1 MSGLKKKRNFKGLAL
16 PNSPLKEVTDEP
28 KLPDLEIGTEFKLD
42 LREEDLENLEELGAG
57 NGGTVSRALHIPTK
71 KIMAK
76 KLIRVETS
84 PEVRKQILRELQIL
98 HDCNHEN
105 IISFYGAFNQKGNI
119 AVCMEFMDIGSFDGF
134 YKKRGPIPID
144 IVGRVAVSVLDG
156 LIYLYDNHKIIH
168 RDVKPSNVLL
178 NSQGFIKLCDFGVSG
193 VLINSVANTFVGTSA
208 YMSPERIQGGS
219 YTVKSDVWS
228 LGITLLELALG
239 KFPFPPDGAP
249 LAVFELLE
257 YIVNEPAPIP
267 PPKQF
272 SPEFESFI
280 QKTLIKEHDDRPPP
294 KALVNEDYIT
304 AAKKTQVN
312 MEEFIQSLKQ

>member
-1 MSGLKKKRNFKGLAL
+1 MSGIKKKRNFKGLAL
-16 PNSPLKEVTDEP
+16 PETNKVELRQEP

-42 LREEDLENLEELGAG
+42 LREEDLQNLEELGAG

-98 HDCNHEN
+98 HDCNHIN

-119 AVCMEFMDIGSFDGF
+119 AVCMEFMDVGSFDCF
-134 YKKRGPIPID
+134 YKKFGAIPID
-144 IVGRVAVSVLDG
+144 VVGKVAVSVLDG

-168 RDVKPSNVLL
+168 RDVKPSNILL
-178 NSQGFIKLCDFGVSG
+178 NSQGKIKLCDFGVSG

-208 YMSPERIQGGS
+208 YMSPERIQGSS

-228 LGITLLELALG
+228 LGITLLELAQG
-239 KFPFPPDGAP
+239 RFPFPPDGTP

-257 YIVNEPAPIP
+257 YIVNEPAPVP
-267 PPKQF
+267 PANQFPKDF
-272 SPEFESFI
+272 VAFI
-280 QKTLIKEHDDRPPP
+280 QKTLIKEHDSRPPP
-294 KALVNEDYIT
+294 KALMLDLFII
-304 AAKKTQVN
+304 AAQETDVD
-312 MEEFIQSLKQ
+312 MEKWIQSFSH

>member
-1 MSGLKKKRNFKGLAL
+1 LAL
-16 PNSPLKEVTDEP
+16 PDTNSVEVLHEP

-42 LREEDLENLEELGAG
+42 LREEDLQNLEELGAG
-57 NGGTVSRALHIPTK
+57 NGGTVSRALHLPTQ

-98 HDCNHEN
+98 HDCNHNN

-119 AVCMEFMDIGSFDGF
+119 AVCMEFMDIGSFDSF
-134 YKKRGPIPID
+134 YKKNGPIPVD
-144 IVGRVAVSVLDG
+144 IVGKVAVSVLDG

-168 RDVKPSNVLL
+168 RDVKPSNILL
-178 NSQGFIKLCDFGVSG
+178 NSQGMIKLCDFGVSG

-208 YMSPERIQGGS
+208 YMSPERIQGSS

-228 LGITLLELALG
+228 LGITLLELAQG
-239 KFPFPPDGAP
+239 KFPFPPDGTP

-257 YIVNEPAPIP
+257 YIVNEPAPVP
-267 PPKQF
+267 PPNQF
-272 SPEFESFI
+272 SKEFENFI
-280 QKTLIKEHDDRPPP
+280 QKTLVKEHDERPPP
-294 KALVNEDYIT
+294 KALVDEDYIVN
-304 AAKKTQVN
+304 AKKTEVD
-312 MEEFIQSLKQ
+312 MERWIQTLKL

>member
-16 PNSPLKEVTDEP
+16 PNSPLKEVAEEP

-134 YKKRGPIPID
+134 YKKLGPIPVD
-144 IVGRVAVSVLDG
+144 IVGKVAVSVLDG

-168 RDVKPSNVLL
+168 RDVKPSNILL
-178 NSQGFIKLCDFGVSG
+178 NSQGSIKLCDFGVSG

-228 LGITLLELALG
+228 LGISLLELAQG

-257 YIVNEPAPIP
+257 YIVNEPAPVP
-267 PPKQF
+267 PPNQF
-272 SPEFESFI
+272 TPEFDSFI

-294 KALVNEDYIT
+294 KALVTEEYIIS
-304 AAKKTQVN
+304 AKQTQVD
-312 MEEFIQSLKQ
+312 MDEWIQRLKQ